1 MALGPRK
8 PEQASIVETL
18 AAKRQELLTKRD
30 AYLAELVDLNE
41 KIAAFDDV
49 ISVYDPKHVR
59 LEIKQIAADT
69 PILTLTAEPG
79 RTISE
84 KADKPK
90 AHVRPMKRTGKPRGK
105 QSKGDAIARLN
116 DLMSPLDRVSQ
127 ITDILAER
135 PDGMPFRE
143 LCAEFATKNNF
154 NIDEDVDKI
163 YRQRMSVTMFSLQQT
178 GKVEKVATTTPRGT
192 KENLWKIA
200 TGVAKE

>member
-1 MALGPRK
+1 MALATRK

-18 AAKRQELLTKRD
+18 AAKRQELLEKRD

-69 PILTLTAEPG
+69 PILTLTAEPKQTSTESVP
-79 RTISE
+79 RTKAKKRPAKKTE
-84 KADKPK
+84 K
-90 AHVRPMKRTGKPRGK
+90 RERR
-105 QSKGDAIARLN
+105 QEKGDAITRLN

-127 ITDILAER
+127 IIDILAGR

-154 NIDEDVDKI
+154 DIDEDVDKI
-163 YRQRMSVTMFSLQQT
+163 YRQRMSMTMFSLQQT
-178 GKVEKVATTTPRGT
+178 GKVEKVATMTPRGT
-192 KENLWKIA
+192 KENLWKIS
-200 TGVAKE
+200 TGEVKE